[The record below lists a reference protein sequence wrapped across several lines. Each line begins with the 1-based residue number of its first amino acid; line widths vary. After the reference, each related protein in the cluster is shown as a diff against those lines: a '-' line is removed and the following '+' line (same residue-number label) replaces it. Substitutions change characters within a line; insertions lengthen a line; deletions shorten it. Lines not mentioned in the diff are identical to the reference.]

1 MTEAGEMAM
10 TLKSATVRA
19 AIGVCLVVASAPAF
33 SAGAVQTVRY
43 HNVHLRVSDPAKAI
57 DWYTKYLG
65 AAVAPPPYSVMFGQT
80 LVAFV
85 KTDHPQPSEGSV
97 IDHIGISYPDLKA
110 KMKDFEAGGARI
122 VQPLRDA
129 PGLFPFGYIE
139 DPWGVKIEV
148 VQDAA
153 QLGFHHVHLRVK
165 DPDAT
170 LKWFEENF
178 GGERSKLGGRV
189 DGVRYGGVWVFAAS
203 SGADTPV
210 PSADR
215 AIQNMA
221 IQVAGVDAAMGVF
234 KSRNIKAVIEPRS
247 LGALRYAFIEDPN
260 GVRIE
265 LIEQH

>member
-1 MTEAGEMAM
+1 M
-10 TLKSATVRA
+10 TLKSAASAA
-19 AIGVCLVVASAPAF
+19 AIVIWLAAMGAPVFA
-33 SAGAVQTVRY
+33 AGSVQTVGY

-57 DWYTKYLG
+57 EWYTKYLG
-65 AAVAPPPYSVMFGQT
+65 ASVAPPPYSVMFGKT

-85 KTDHPQPSEGSV
+85 KTDKQQPSAGSV
-97 IDHIGISYPDLKA
+97 IDHIGLSYPDLQA
-110 KMKDFEAGGARI
+110 KMKEFEAGGATI
-122 VQPLRDA
+122 VQPIRQVE
-129 PGLFPFGYIE
+129 GLFPLGFIE

-148 VQDAA
+148 VQDPS

-165 DPDAT
+165 DPAAT

-178 GGERSKLGGRV
+178 GGTRGKLGGRI
-189 DGVRYGGVWVFAAS
+189 DGVRYSGVWVLAAS
-203 SGADTPV
+203 SGTDAPV

-221 IQVAGVDAAMGVF
+221 IQVASVDTATEAFRSKNTKV
-234 KSRNIKAVIEPRS
+234 VVEPRS